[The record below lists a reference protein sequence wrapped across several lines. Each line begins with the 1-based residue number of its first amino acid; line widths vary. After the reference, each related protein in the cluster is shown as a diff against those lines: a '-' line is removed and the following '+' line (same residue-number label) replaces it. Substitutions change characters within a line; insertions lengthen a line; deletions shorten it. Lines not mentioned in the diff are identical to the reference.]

1 MDDISIFIGD
11 IKFNF
16 RVGLLI
22 ICDDKF
28 LLEFEPN
35 SSNSCLPGGRVK
47 TGETTIKALKREIQ
61 EEMHYNLKDD
71 DVFLKGIVENFF
83 TIEDKKFHE
92 LFYVYK
98 MKINKNH
105 ELFRDDLINYDSD
118 NSYYKWIKYSDID
131 NINFVPNN
139 VKKWLLTDNLEVMT
153 IK

>member
-1 MDDISIFIGD
+1 
-11 IKFNF
+11 
-16 RVGLLI
+16 
-22 ICDDKF
+22 
-28 LLEFEPN
+28 
-35 SSNSCLPGGRVK
+35 
-47 TGETTIKALKREIQ
+47 
-61 EEMHYNLKDD
+61 MHYNLKDN

-131 NINFVPNN
+131 KINFVPNN

>member
-1 MDDISIFIGD
+1 MKDVSVMIDNV
-11 IKFNF
+11 KFNY
-16 RVGLLI
+16 RVGLI
-22 ICDDKF
+22 IECGNEILVEVNPDIDF
-28 LLEFEPN
+28 VT
-35 SSNSCLPGGRVK
+35 LPGGRVK

-61 EEMHYNLKDD
+61 EEMHYNLKDN

-92 LFYVYK
+92 IFYVYK

-131 NINFVPNN
+131 KINFVPNN